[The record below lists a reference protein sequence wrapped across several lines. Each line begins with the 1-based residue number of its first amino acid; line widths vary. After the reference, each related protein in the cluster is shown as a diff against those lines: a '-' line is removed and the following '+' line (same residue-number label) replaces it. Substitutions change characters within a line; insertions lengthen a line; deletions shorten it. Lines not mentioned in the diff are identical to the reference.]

1 MPSEITGDYSK
12 YPESIR
18 NIFPY
23 VTGEVCELRSS
34 YTVYKQLFMQ
44 ERSFTEKMS
53 GYLGPLLG
61 VFQNNLEDQLFL
73 SVSRLTDRD
82 SRSNKNLSLWS
93 LNIAAQQSDDEEF
106 VSTVAGKLD
115 RIKTAVAAIR
125 RHRSRR
131 IGHFDLKTSLAQATL
146 PVVTFT
152 HINTAITLIEEYL
165 NLFYQKY
172 EDTTMLYDTLSGYDI
187 YGKAYD
193 TVVKAI
199 TYDELEKEGTV
210 RQNEYKRR
218 LIEKRK
224 A

>member
-34 YTVYKQLFMQ
+34 CTVYKELFMQ
-44 ERSFTEKMS
+44 ERALTEKMS

-61 VFQNNLEDQLFL
+61 AFQNMLEDQLFL
-73 SVSRLTDRD
+73 LVSRLTDKD
-82 SRSNKNLSLWS
+82 NRSNKNLSLWS
-93 LNIAAQQSDDEEF
+93 LNIAAQQSDDDEF
-106 VSTVAGKLD
+106 TFTVAEKLG
-115 RIKTAVAAIR
+115 RIEIAVADIR
-125 RHRSRR
+125 RHRNRR
-131 IGHFDLKTSLAQATL
+131 IGHYDLKASLARSTL

-152 HINTAITLIEEYL
+152 QIDAAIILIEEYL

-193 TVVKAI
+193 TVVKAA

-218 LIEKRK
+218 LIEVRRL
-224 A
+224 